1 METGDRNAYTRG
13 NRDFRSSASLLP
25 VSVSCIRTFNPYSNK
40 IMGLQLK
47 DMIRE
52 TRWVSVLG
60 NFVFPARCLKCGVFL
75 DSGLRRDRSF
85 EGVFCKSCLG
95 GGAAIFQKPF
105 CPRCGHLFE
114 QGENHL
120 CEACLKSKSAGKD
133 IRQVRAALKY
143 KGIVQDAVPAF
154 KYRSRL
160 SLSRIFEVFMFQAF
174 EAYFKDDEPDLI
186 LPIPLHVRRLMKR
199 GFNQAY
205 VLVRHFPGLYQQQ
218 YNQFPAWKIDI
229 TSLKRVVHT
238 RPQTG
243 FDAGARKKNLK
254 NAFQV
259 TQKGKQQIQGKRILL
274 VDDVY
279 TTGSTCKE
287 AAKTL
292 YRGGADGV
300 DVLVLARALK
310 SSGH

>member
-1 METGDRNAYTRG
+1 M
-13 NRDFRSSASLLP
+13 
-25 VSVSCIRTFNPYSNK
+25 
-40 IMGLQLK
+40 
-47 DMIRE
+47 
-52 TRWVSVLG
+52 LG
-60 NFVFPARCLKCGVFL
+60 NVVFPARCLKCGVFL
-75 DSGLRRDRSF
+75 DPGVRFGRSF
-85 EGVFCKSCLG
+85 EGIFCKPCLG
-95 GGAAIFQKPF
+95 SGAQIFQEPF

-133 IRQVRAALKY
+133 IRNVRAALKY

-160 SLSRIFEVFMFQAF
+160 SLSRIFEVLLFQAF
-174 EAYFKDDEPDLI
+174 ETHFKDFEPDLI

-205 VLVRHFPGLYQQQ
+205 VLVRHFPGLYQQA
-218 YNQFPAWKIDI
+218 YRRPPDWNIDI

-279 TTGSTCKE
+279 TTGSTCRE
-287 AAKTL
+287 AARTL
-292 YRGGADGV
+292 YRGGADEV